1 MKKREII
8 LANILTAHCET
19 CKAEREFYDLEDVRV
34 CTRCLRS
41 EIIQKK
47 TGNQK
52 ELFA

>member
-8 LANILTAHCET
+8 LADTLIAYCKT
-19 CKAEREFYDLEDVRV
+19 CKTEREFYDLEDIRA